1 MKLVIDSN
9 RLVAGVLKDSSSR
22 ELILSGRFEFYSPD
36 QLVFEIKKY
45 EDHLTEKGR
54 LEHGQFDTILNAL
67 LDNIILVPYGE
78 FKDEFEEAI
87 RIMKDIDVKDAPFL
101 AVGMALGLDGIWT
114 EDRHFLGQDGL
125 RVYAT
130 RDMMS
135 MLRSGRR
142 HL

>member
-1 MKLVIDSN
+1 MRLVIDTN

-36 QLVFEIKKY
+36 QLVIEIKKY

-67 LDNIILVPYGE
+67 LDNIILVPYEE
-78 FKDEFEEAI
+78 FRLEFEEAI
-87 RIMKDIDVKDAPFL
+87 GIMLDIDVKDAPFL
-101 AVGMALGLDGIWT
+101 AVGMALGLDGIWS
-114 EDRHFLGQDGL
+114 EDRHFQGQDRL
-125 RVYAT
+125 KVYDT
-130 RDMMS
+130 GDMMS
-135 MLRSGRR
+135 MLRTGRR